1 MCFRPGLKPNRK
13 TTETQLFAILD
24 KPKPDRLLGE
34 KIKKLRTEKGIS
46 QEELGRLMDVHYT
59 HVSRYERNQST
70 PSMEALKKLARVF
83 KVSADYLLFDDV
95 EKMAMGDI
103 HDSDLLHQFQELD
116 QLDEDIRG
124 KARFVLDAI
133 LTQQQVN
140 RLATKAEIRR

>member
-1 MCFRPGLKPNRK
+1 M
-13 TTETQLFAILD
+13 T
-24 KPKPDRLLGE
+24 LGE

-103 HDSDLLHQFQELD
+103 HDSDLLHQPKFAGCGHILVQY
-116 QLDEDIRG
+116 R
-124 KARFVLDAI
+124 KFYHAI
-133 LTQQQVN
+133 SCS
-140 RLATKAEIRR
+140 

>member
-1 MCFRPGLKPNRK
+1 M
-13 TTETQLFAILD
+13 T
-24 KPKPDRLLGE
+24 LGE
-34 KIKKLRTEKGIS
+34 KIKKLRSEKGIS

-70 PSMEALKKLARVF
+70 PSMEALKKLAKVF

-140 RLATKAEIRR
+140 RMATKPEIRR

>member
-1 MCFRPGLKPNRK
+1 M
-13 TTETQLFAILD
+13 T
-24 KPKPDRLLGE
+24 LGE

-95 EKMAMGDI
+95 EKMAMCVF
-103 HDSDLLHQFQELD
+103 H
-116 QLDEDIRG
+116 DIRPVIPREG
-124 KARFVLDAI
+124 GHAFHVIPAACSRDSGQAI
-133 LTQQQVN
+133 
-140 RLATKAEIRR
+140 RAKRRGWLLGTSFLGVTSSWLSFSASILL

>member
-1 MCFRPGLKPNRK
+1 MNA
-13 TTETQLFAILD
+13 QLNAIEAVMT
-24 KPKPDRLLGE
+24 LGE
-34 KIKKLRTEKGIS
+34 KIKKLRSEKGIS

-70 PSMEALKKLARVF
+70 PSMEALKKLAKVF

-140 RLATKAEIRR
+140 RMATKPEIRR